1 MDTLRKLRKTLD
13 SLPWIVTL
21 LLTIFFDGIFGG
33 LYRMTKGTT
42 GGVVIGILWFI
53 CAYVPMMP
61 MVFGALGSIALG
73 VLTIIDIV
81 CVIVFKKIT
90 VLA

>member
-53 CAYVPMMP
+53 CAYVPMA
-61 MVFGALGSIALG
+61 FGILGSIALG

>member
-53 CAYVPMMP
+53 CAYVPM
-61 MVFGALGSIALG
+61 VFGALGSIALG

>member
-1 MDTLRKLRKTLD
+1 MDTLKKLRKTLD

-42 GGVVIGILWFI
+42 GGVVIGILWLV
-53 CAYVPMMP
+53 CAYVP
-61 MVFGALGSIALG
+61 MVFGALGSIVLA
-73 VLTIIDIV
+73 VLTIVDIV
-81 CVIVFKKIT
+81 CVIIYKKIT

>member
-1 MDTLRKLRKTLD
+1 MDTLKKLRKTLD

-42 GGVVIGILWFI
+42 SGVVIGILWLV
-53 CAYVPMMP
+53 CAYGPAAIFRP
-61 MVFGALGSIALG
+61 LGSIALG

-81 CVIVFKKIT
+81 CVIIFKKIT

>member
-1 MDTLRKLRKTLD
+1 MDTLKKLRKTLD

-53 CAYVPMMP
+53 CAYVPM
-61 MVFGALGSIALG
+61 VFGALGSIALG